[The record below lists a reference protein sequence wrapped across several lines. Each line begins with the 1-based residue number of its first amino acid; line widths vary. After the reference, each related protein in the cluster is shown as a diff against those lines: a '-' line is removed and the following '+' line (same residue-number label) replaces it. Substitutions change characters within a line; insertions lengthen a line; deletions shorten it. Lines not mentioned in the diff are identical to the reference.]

1 MDIVKDEEFLIKLEK
16 NIGDKMD
23 EIEAKMVANNDLLVF
38 PLIHRFTDGLYSRQ
52 IELKQ
57 GTLVTSKTHK
67 VQHQFFLLS
76 GSVLVWDNGGDA
88 LLLQAPYVGITEV
101 DTRRLVYAME
111 DCVWVTCHPNPTNEI
126 LEDIEKIVFED
137 YDNKLLTE
145 EMKQKIKETQ
155 NISNLE
161 SITFDSVSNKLIEKI

>member
-1 MDIVKDEEFLIKLEK
+1 MSINIDKEVLINLEK
-16 NIGDKMD
+16 KIGDKMD
-23 EIEAKMVANNDLLVF
+23 EVEAKMVENNDLLVF

-76 GSVLVWDNGGDA
+76 GSVLVWDNEGEA
-88 LLLQAPYVGITEV
+88 MLLQAPYVGITEV
-101 DTRRLVYAME
+101 DTRRLVFVLE
-111 DCVWVTCHPNPTNEI
+111 DCVFVTCHPNPTNE
-126 LEDIEKIVFED
+126 LVDDIEKIIFED

-145 EMKQKIKETQ
+145 EMKVKIKETQ
-155 NISNLE
+155 NLSKSKNISL
-161 SITFDSVSNKLIEKI
+161 L